1 MVQLMTAVA
10 ILILDMCGYRQL
22 MAQSRPAANAAVE
35 LLQEAAT
42 FATERHGGRVVKFWA
57 DNVMAAFP
65 TVQQAHAA
73 AEATMAL
80 VPSAAGI
87 GWGEVEDRGDDLV
100 GLEVCDACKLG
111 EDEAEEGCVLLTPA
125 AKEEFGPERVG
136 ARPEPGR
143 SRE

>member
-1 MVQLMTAVA
+1 MNVA

-22 MAQSRPAANAAVE
+22 MAESRPAANAAVE
-35 LLQEAAT
+35 LLQEAAA

-111 EDEAEEGCVLLTPA
+111 EDEAEEGQILPTEA
-125 AKEEFGPERVG
+125 AKAELSKSSVGERG
-136 ARPEPGR
+136 EYGNPK
-143 SRE
+143 